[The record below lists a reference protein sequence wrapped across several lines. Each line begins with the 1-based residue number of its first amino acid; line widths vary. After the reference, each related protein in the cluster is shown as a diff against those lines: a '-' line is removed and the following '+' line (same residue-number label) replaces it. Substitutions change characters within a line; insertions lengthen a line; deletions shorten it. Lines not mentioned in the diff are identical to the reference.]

1 MKSSFSAEE
10 VTCIQ
15 HVLNSVSH
23 GNAIIAE
30 VLRLKDNIPSVF
42 RLETKEDLSKYGDII
57 FDFSYFK
64 NTDILEKKI
73 SNNAT
78 LQELDD
84 EFKENYLSIVTRFYS
99 AFESIF
105 QYITDLNSLLSQLN
119 EGAYIQQSLDTTLQ
133 DNDGKQLLCESIYL
147 YGCMLFICEAYI
159 PGHIRERLL
168 VTYHRAAVSHHQTNL
183 DSVCKLLR
191 DTGYRNVASV
201 KRPPNYPEELFKRIP
216 IDDMFIKTV
225 IGRLISEDIYNQL
238 SIYPLPDHRSVAL
251 ATQAAMLVVCLFFS
265 CNTLTSE
272 SIKMRE
278 IVDKYFPDNW
288 IVSVYMG
295 ITLNLIEVWEP
306 FKAAKLALGN
316 NINSKNIKDISVKH
330 VEQVKKLQQQTNK
343 LLNGN
348 FLKED
353 KITENINKILCLI
366 RECNVTL
373 RWLMIH
379 TTNTVFYDGSKKC
392 RQVKDQIIA
401 DSKFQ
406 FMDLFNLLIN
416 ASLLELSIK
425 DTLRKSLNNKEI
437 KWEEQ
442 QKEASQRIIE
452 LSEVFSGAKPL
463 PRVAVNE
470 SLCNWFKAKS
480 KQIDS
485 LKYDD
490 LTVATKK
497 IIRLI
502 QALEDVQEFHQLD
515 DIMQVKQWLA
525 EARENLKDMVRGG
538 GVTEDSFVALQVCTD
553 LSYGWFAAR
562 PFIDLGRAALRQDPA
577 VVSHMRAIFLKL
589 ASALEIPLLRI
600 NQAESSDLLSV
611 SQYYS
616 NELVNYVK
624 EVLQIIPE
632 TVFSL
637 LEKIIEV
644 QTAIIKELPTRLDKD
659 KLKDFAQLDQR
670 MEVAKLTHSVSIFTR
685 GILKMRSTLVGV
697 ICIDPKQLLE
707 DGIRSE
713 VSKLVEK
720 RLSNALC
727 NNNSEESLANRLT
740 QLGLYM
746 DGYRRSFEY
755 IQDYINIHGLKI
767 WQEEVS
773 KIINKSKE
781 EECANILRIKSTSV
795 INNVNSR
802 SMFTSLLQDI
812 YALADPKSTV
822 YIEHNNAWYDYKNH
836 QETLRISSFAMI
848 QRSITATGLQAFAH
862 LCGCVV
868 SNNLLHL
875 SKLLHGASSSS
886 QFSLPPLQKTVPNP
900 AKFYSQ
906 MSSKVS
912 KNWPQMLERI
922 LEIGSVQLLIKHVN
936 YQLNTTCRFD
946 SIHIEASLRA
956 ANEAILNDMKKSTMP
971 SRFYL
976 DLLPEIN
983 KMMQFAGISDPYN
996 TVYMKTV
1003 NNNNIAQMMFLF
1015 VIAELPKLEYFQ
1027 NTGSLMARRSTSHI
1041 DGAPFLIGV
1050 ITLLHQYHEYTL
1062 IQFTLLLCQYI
1073 MSYIEVGLSSKTAEL
1088 PVEAQVALKFLENL
1102 CRITKIPQTF
1112 IETIIP
1118 LNILTQQQF
1127 MCSKTLM

>member
-1 MKSSFSAEE
+1 
-10 VTCIQ
+10 
-15 HVLNSVSH
+15 
-23 GNAIIAE
+23 
-30 VLRLKDNIPSVF
+30 
-42 RLETKEDLSKYGDII
+42 
-57 FDFSYFK
+57 
-64 NTDILEKKI
+64 
-73 SNNAT
+73 
-78 LQELDD
+78 
-84 EFKENYLSIVTRFYS
+84 
-99 AFESIF
+99 
-105 QYITDLNSLLSQLN
+105 
-119 EGAYIQQSLDTTLQ
+119 
-133 DNDGKQLLCESIYL
+133 
-147 YGCMLFICEAYI
+147 
-159 PGHIRERLL
+159 
-168 VTYHRAAVSHHQTNL
+168 
-183 DSVCKLLR
+183 
-191 DTGYRNVASV
+191 
-201 KRPPNYPEELFKRIP
+201 
-216 IDDMFIKTV
+216 MFIKTI

-265 CNTLTSE
+265 CNTLISE

-353 KITENINKILCLI
+353 KITENINKILCLT

-452 LSEVFSGAKPL
+452 LSEVFSGVKPL
-463 PRVAVNE
+463 PRVAINE
-470 SLCNWFKAKS
+470 SLCNWFKAKA

-538 GVTEDSFVALQVCTD
+538 GVTEDCFVALQVCTD

-562 PFIDLGRAALRQDPA
+562 PFIDLGREALRQDPA

-600 NQAESSDLLSV
+600 NQAESPDLLSV

-637 LEKIIEV
+637 LEKIIEL
-644 QTAIIKELPTRLDKD
+644 QTSIIKELPTRLDKD

-685 GILKMRSTLVGV
+685 GLIFVFIL
-697 ICIDPKQLLE
+697 
-707 DGIRSE
+707 
-713 VSKLVEK
+713 
-720 RLSNALC
+720 
-727 NNNSEESLANRLT
+727 
-740 QLGLYM
+740 
-746 DGYRRSFEY
+746 
-755 IQDYINIHGLKI
+755 
-767 WQEEVS
+767 
-773 KIINKSKE
+773 
-781 EECANILRIKSTSV
+781 
-795 INNVNSR
+795 
-802 SMFTSLLQDI
+802 
-812 YALADPKSTV
+812 
-822 YIEHNNAWYDYKNH
+822 
-836 QETLRISSFAMI
+836 
-848 QRSITATGLQAFAH
+848 
-862 LCGCVV
+862 
-868 SNNLLHL
+868 
-875 SKLLHGASSSS
+875 
-886 QFSLPPLQKTVPNP
+886 
-900 AKFYSQ
+900 
-906 MSSKVS
+906 
-912 KNWPQMLERI
+912 
-922 LEIGSVQLLIKHVN
+922 
-936 YQLNTTCRFD
+936 
-946 SIHIEASLRA
+946 
-956 ANEAILNDMKKSTMP
+956 
-971 SRFYL
+971 
-976 DLLPEIN
+976 
-983 KMMQFAGISDPYN
+983 
-996 TVYMKTV
+996 
-1003 NNNNIAQMMFLF
+1003 
-1015 VIAELPKLEYFQ
+1015 
-1027 NTGSLMARRSTSHI
+1027 
-1041 DGAPFLIGV
+1041 
-1050 ITLLHQYHEYTL
+1050 
-1062 IQFTLLLCQYI
+1062 
-1073 MSYIEVGLSSKTAEL
+1073 
-1088 PVEAQVALKFLENL
+1088 
-1102 CRITKIPQTF
+1102 
-1112 IETIIP
+1112 
-1118 LNILTQQQF
+1118 LNILNCRHTIQIHELH
-1127 MCSKTLM
+1127 T